1 MRHFASTYRVT
12 RFACA
17 ALAGFVIQ
25 PGLVSALAL
34 GNIALQSSLGRPLR
48 VVIPVALSD
57 GETLNSSCLK
67 LVRDPVAG
75 TPQLMTGR
83 VSVERN
89 AANTRLIVTTPRP
102 VDEPAL
108 RLSLQAGCG
117 DTMRRD
123 YVLLLD
129 PQGTESSTVVAAAD
143 FDEFKNYAGARR
155 PTAAPHG
162 AQPVATS
169 TAPSPSPVSAP
180 APTTFKPFDPP
191 APIAVAQTQKTA
203 PAPPMVE
210 LTVTPRELVA
220 APRELVAAPREPV
233 ALTTIQPSSG
243 FIAEAAAA
251 SLTPLSV
258 ARSNTP
264 GASAPTAMLRTRD
277 QVPEETLWIQTWPYA
292 AVLLSIGAIALTA
305 FVKRRRIVAPAW
317 SASTVNNFSK
327 SPMLT
332 SAAANTFAHFD
343 VMSEVAPKA
352 LHQIARPR
360 AIDDPIHDANLD
372 TLLQAPDV
380 EVDEIDE
387 HVIRKAWATLATE
400 SAADIGTDSILKAIE
415 AAERDMQI
423 RPPEPAQAAM
433 DSALGDDLLRNPK
446 PRR

>member
-17 ALAGFVIQ
+17 ALAGFLIQ

-34 GNIALQSSLGRPLR
+34 GNMALQSSLGQPLR

-57 GETLNSSCLK
+57 GEVLNTSCLK
-67 LVRDPVAG
+67 LVRDPVDG

-108 RLSLQAGCG
+108 RFSLQAGCV

-129 PQGTESSTVVAAAD
+129 PQGTESTTMLASAD
-143 FDEFKNYAGARR
+143 LDEFKNYAGAQHR
-155 PTAAPHG
+155 TAASRG
-162 AQPVATS
+162 AQRVATS
-169 TAPSPSPVSAP
+169 TQPSPPVSAP
-180 APTTFKPFDPP
+180 APTTFKPIDPP
-191 APIAVAQTQKTA
+191 PPIAVAQTQKTA
-203 PAPPMVE
+203 PAAPMVE
-210 LTVTPRELVA
+210 LTVTPRE
-220 APRELVAAPREPV
+220 PV
-233 ALTTIQPSSG
+233 ALTTILPSSG

-251 SLTPLSV
+251 SLSPMST
-258 ARSNTP
+258 ARSNTTA
-264 GASAPTAMLRTRD
+264 ASAPTAMLGTR
-277 QVPEETLWIQTWPYA
+277 QAREETLWTQSWPYG

-327 SPMLT
+327 SPMMS
-332 SAAANTFAHFD
+332 SAAANTFADFGA
-343 VMSEVAPKA
+343 MSAEAPTA
-352 LHQIARPR
+352 SRQVTRQR
-360 AIDDPIHDANLD
+360 AIEVPIHDANLD
-372 TLLQAPDV
+372 ELLEMPDV
-380 EVDEIDE
+380 EVDAIDE
-387 HVIRKAWATLATE
+387 HAIRKAWATLATE

-415 AAERDMQI
+415 AAERDMRI
-423 RPPEPAQAAM
+423 SPPEAAQAAM
-433 DSALGDDLLRNPK
+433 DNALDDALLGNPK
-446 PRR
+446 SGR